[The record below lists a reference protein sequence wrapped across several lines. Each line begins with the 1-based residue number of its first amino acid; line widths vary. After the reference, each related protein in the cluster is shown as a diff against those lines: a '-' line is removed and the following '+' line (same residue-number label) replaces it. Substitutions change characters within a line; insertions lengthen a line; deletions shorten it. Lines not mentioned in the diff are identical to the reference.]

1 VLTLQIVELKSNT
14 KTS

>member
-1 VLTLQIVELKSNT
+1 VLTLKIVELKSNT